1 MMRAAGFRRGL
12 PWLCHGRRE
21 RGSLSVELVIVTPGL
36 VLLLLLV
43 GAAGRVVGAQG
54 HLDGA
59 ARDAARAASIAPPPQ
74 QAGPA
79 ARHAAQGDQGE
90 SSGCN
95 ANSPNCGSGPCRT
108 DVQWGPNEI
117 AADLGTELF
126 PPHVAQR
133 DHLYRIRC
141 RITHGG
147 AGATCVGVRRFG
159 SRPRQLVS
167 ARALLRS
174 NGTWDLIC
182 WPNPSSL
189 CDKVQIREQRRDPY
203 TIPGG

>member
-1 MMRAAGFRRGL
+1 MLRVV
-12 PWLCHGRRE
+12 
-21 RGSLSVELVIVTPGL
+21 SILVM
-36 VLLLLLV
+36 
-43 GAAGRVVGAQG
+43 VVGALG
-54 HLDGA
+54 
-59 ARDAARAASIAPPPQ
+59 
-74 QAGPA
+74 
-79 ARHAAQGDQGE
+79 

-174 NGTWDLIC
+174 HGTWDLIC